1 MREGNVMGVLA
12 KKSGL
17 SGFGTV
23 RWLAIMMLA
32 GCTIVAALASARADW
47 GDWSWLDAD
56 PGLVDFGKQAAG
68 GTSAPRKVTV
78 SNHSDKTRTITV
90 VRTSAGFGESNN
102 CGVLKPRASC
112 LVQVTFSPAFAGI
125 KLGALII
132 RVADR
137 DNDSGTLVVLAGT
150 GTKAASSITLS
161 GAATQGAINGATV
174 SVFSVNASNGS
185 NSGSALATST
195 TDSSGN
201 FTLKLAS
208 LPTGPVRLTVT
219 GGAFASEMN
228 GAAVSPS
235 GSTSVLLASVSANQ
249 AGISINPLTE
259 FVDSLAL
266 GKLASGSSAT
276 LTAALTSATQTIEAD
291 YGLKSDPSTLAANFT
306 TAGVGSDAG
315 NFGLIVGALINED
328 QSLCPAAP
336 GGLITALSAD
346 IADGVF
352 DGMATGVAVPYCGGN
367 LPALAGTSDFQDAL
381 SGLQQL
387 QGVTAGFGFGG
398 AYGPAANVLIN
409 QTPPVTPNL
418 LTAPFAT
425 IESAISLAAPSPLNQ
440 FAISGMPS
448 MITPREDHTATL
460 LSNGKVLFAGGYDND
475 GNLLNT
481 AELYD
486 PVANSFSAI
495 SSTMSFAR
503 AYATATLLPNGK
515 VLIAGGLGITDDV
528 PVADIYDPVAN
539 SFSPGPTMVAARDTA
554 NAVLLPN
561 GKVLIAGGF
570 SDGLVQSSAELYD
583 PVANSFAA
591 VPLGMTAARYTPAAA
606 LLSNGN
612 VLIAGGSDDSGDLNS
627 TDIYNPVTNSFSAGP
642 LLNDAREAGTA
653 TLLPNGKVLIAGGD
667 DNSGYPAATD
677 LYDPVANS
685 FAVGPSMNSGRELTP
700 NPALL
705 PNGKVLIAGGWVSG
719 SGVLASTE
727 LYDPVSN
734 SFAAVAS
741 TASMSGPRE
750 FSTATLLPNGK
761 VLIAGGDDGSENL
774 PTSELYT
781 P

>member
-1 MREGNVMGVLA
+1 M
-12 KKSGL
+12 
-17 SGFGTV
+17 
-23 RWLAIMMLA
+23 I
-32 GCTIVAALASARADW
+32 IVFASARADW
-47 GDWSWLDAD
+47 GDRSWLDAD
-56 PGLVDFGKQAAG
+56 PPHVDFGKQATG

-78 SNHSDKTRTITV
+78 SNHSDKIRTIV
-90 VRTSAGFGESNN
+90 AVRTTAGFGEGNN

-112 LVQVTFSPAFAGI
+112 QVQVTFSPTSAGI

-137 DNDSGTLVVLAGT
+137 DDDSGTLVVLAGT
-150 GTKAASSITLS
+150 GTKAAAGGITLS
-161 GAATQGAINGATV
+161 GAATQGAMNGATV
-174 SVFSVNASNGS
+174 SVFSVDASNGS
-185 NSGSALATST
+185 NSGSALATTT

-219 GGAFASEMN
+219 GGSFASEMN
-228 GAAVSPS
+228 GAAINPS
-235 GSTSVLLASVSANQ
+235 GSTSALLASVTANQ
-249 AGISINPLTE
+249 GGISINPLTE
-259 FVDSLAL
+259 FVNSLAL
-266 GKLASGSSAT
+266 GKFASGSSPT

-291 YGLKSDPSTLAANFT
+291 YGLKSDPSSLAANFT
-306 TAGVGSDAG
+306 TAGVGTDAG

-328 QSLCPAAP
+328 QSLCPATP
-336 GGLITALSAD
+336 GGLTTALSAD

-352 DGMATGVAVPYCGGN
+352 DGMAAGVAVPYCGGN

-387 QGVTAGFGFGG
+387 QLVTAGFGFGG
-398 AYGPAANVLIN
+398 SYGPAANVLIN
-409 QTPPVTPNL
+409 QTPPVTPGL
-418 LTAPFAT
+418 MTAPFAT
-425 IESAISLAAPSPLNQ
+425 IDSAISLAAPSPLNL
-440 FAISGMPS
+440 FATSGMPT

-475 GNLLNT
+475 FNVLNT

-515 VLIAGGLGITDDV
+515 VLIAGGLGTTDDV

-570 SDGLVQSSAELYD
+570 SGGEVQNSAELYD
-583 PVANSFAA
+583 PMANSFNS
-591 VPLGMTAARYTPAAA
+591 VPLGMTAARYTPASA

-612 VLIAGGSDDSGDLNS
+612 VLIAGGSDNSGIVNS
-627 TDIYNPVTNSFSAGP
+627 TDIYNPVTNSFTAGP
-642 LLNDAREAGTA
+642 PLNDVREAGTA

-667 DNSGYPAATD
+667 DNSGYPVATE

-685 FAVGPSMNSGRELTP
+685 FAVGPSMNTGRELTA

-705 PNGKVLIAGGWVSG
+705 PNGKVLIAGGWVFG

-734 SFAAVAS
+734 TFAAMAS

-750 FSTATLLPNGK
+750 FSTATLLPNGE
-761 VLIAGGDDGSENL
+761 VLIAGGDNGDENL
-774 PTSELYT
+774 ASSELYT